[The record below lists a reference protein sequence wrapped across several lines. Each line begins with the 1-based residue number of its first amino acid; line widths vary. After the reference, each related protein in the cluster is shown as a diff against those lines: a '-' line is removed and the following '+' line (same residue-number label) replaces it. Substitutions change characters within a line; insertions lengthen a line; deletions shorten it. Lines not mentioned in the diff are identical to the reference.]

1 MELLDPAFEGHLA
14 EGMPLGLGGR
24 RAGAETMRRHGWWAV
39 GRVFAV
45 HAEPEEWIACADG
58 RLLVLGRYRG
68 HVRSTGRPL
77 DAAFVHLWTAR
88 EGRLLGVWQLTDTAL
103 WTAALEAPSSIID
116 EVR

>member
-1 MELLDPAFEGHLA
+1 MDEGGVERSSRRPHVPAIAA
-14 EGMPLGLGGR
+14 EDEQP
-24 RAGAETMRRHGWWAV
+24 AV